1 MASIEVKELN
11 RSFLEEHNNQR
22 VVIKSEGLNFYIK
35 LALKET
41 SDKLVVFS
49 NGAIDPSKKKP
60 PLFMRSNW
68 VEDMTYSAVFID
80 DKTIH
85 NSPLRIGWGVGNK
98 NRHYLID
105 YSIISKKISHVLDIK
120 DENVYYFGSSAG
132 GFMALGLA
140 TYHKGST
147 AIVNNPQT
155 IITNYEKRAYI
166 KLFERVFRGMEVDEV
181 CESYWE
187 RLSLAEMMKRENFVP
202 NAFYLQNRMCEGDM
216 NGHLEPFRNDLER
229 IGLDE
234 GPINFVI
241 YEDEIR
247 GHNPPSKDNTLKFID
262 MIVFEKGHEVDGAF
276 EFLNEYKMIED
287 ENDLEDDV
295 VVSRLDNEEVPVY
308 EKKGLMYWVKK
319 MTSGK

>member
-1 MASIEVKELN
+1 MASIDVKDLN

-105 YSIISKKISHVLDIK
+105 YSIIAKKISHVLRIK

-140 TYHKGST
+140 TFHKDAT

-155 IITNYEKRAYI
+155 DVMKYYEKSYKA
-166 KLFERVFRGMEVDEV
+166 LFQRVFRNMEIDEV
-181 CESYWE
+181 NKLYRK
-187 RLSLAEMMKRENFVP
+187 RLSLIEMFKTEAYVP
-202 NAFYLQNRMCEGDM
+202 KAFYFQNKMCRTDM
-216 NGHLEPFRNDLER
+216 VNHLNPMKAGFKD
-229 IGLDE
+229 IGLSDE
-234 GPINFVI
+234 SIRYVL

-247 GHNPPSKDNTLKFID
+247 GHNPPTKENTLKYID
-262 MIVFEKGHEVDGAF
+262 MVVYEKGLEADDAF
-276 EFLNEYKMIED
+276 LFLNEYKPVE
-287 ENDLEDDV
+287 ETNDLVDDV
-295 VVSRLDNEEVPVY
+295 VVHHVNSEIVSSSGDNGFLSWV
-308 EKKGLMYWVKK
+308 KGLLRK
-319 MTSGK
+319 

>member
-1 MASIEVKELN
+1 MASIDVKELN

-105 YSIISKKISHVLDIK
+105 YSIIAKKISHVLGIK

-140 TYHKGST
+140 TFHKNAT

-155 IITNYEKRAYI
+155 DVMKYERSAYI
-166 KLFERVFRGMEVDEV
+166 KLFERVFKDIDI
-181 CESYWE
+181 STIQDIYKE
-187 RLSLAEMMKRENFVP
+187 RLSIIEMIKQFQNVP
-202 NAFYLQNRMCEGDM
+202 KVYYFQNRFCEGDM
-216 NGHLEPFRNDLER
+216 KYHLSPFEKQLEELN
-229 IGLDE
+229 IDKDVMN
-234 GPINFVI
+234 III

-247 GHNPPSKDNTLKFID
+247 GHNPPTKENTLKYID
-262 MIVFEKGHEVDGAF
+262 MIVYEKGLEADDAF
-276 EFLNEYKMIED
+276 LFLNEYKPVE
-287 ENDLEDDV
+287 ETNDLVDDAIV
-295 VVSRLDNEEVPVY
+295 DINESNVAETSNN
-308 EKKGLMYWVKK
+308 KKSLMNLLKGLIKK
-319 MTSGK
+319 